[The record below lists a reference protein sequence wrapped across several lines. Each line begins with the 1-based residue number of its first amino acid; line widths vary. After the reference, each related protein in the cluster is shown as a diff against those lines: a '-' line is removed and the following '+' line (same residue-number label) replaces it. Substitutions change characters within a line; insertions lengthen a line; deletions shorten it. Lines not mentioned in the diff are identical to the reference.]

1 MQSST
6 VTVEEP
12 VHNKGF
18 IIFLLGILTAF
29 GPLSIDMY
37 LPGLPNMAIDL
48 ATDLNHIQLSLSA
61 FFIGLAG
68 GQLIYGPLT
77 DKIGRK
83 KPLYIGLS
91 IYSVTSL
98 ICAFSPNVETLIAAR
113 FFQAL
118 GSCAGMVV
126 TRAIISDLYDHRE
139 AARAYSVLVLI
150 MGVAPILAPVLGGQI
165 VVTLGWRYIFY
176 ILTVLS
182 ILCLIGLAILL
193 PETHIKKSGPKKS
206 VLKTYFSI
214 IKHRNFIQNT
224 IAGGVAQSGMF
235 AYITGSSFV
244 FIELFKVPAEH
255 FGYVFGTNAAGYILF
270 SQVNG
275 RLLKSREPEDILR
288 RIFPV
293 IAVNGVILILAGFF
307 ATELWQIWV
316 PIFLMLASL
325 GMTFPNTTACA
336 LSEEREHAGSA
347 SALMGTLQFTL
358 AASTSSIMSVLHT
371 HSALPMAGIMGG
383 CSIIACCIYFIG
395 KFKVAKQKLA

>member
-1 MQSST
+1 MHATST
-6 VTVEEP
+6 EK
-12 VHNKGF
+12 VHNRGF

-37 LPGLPNMAIDL
+37 LAAFPSMAADL
-48 ATDLNHIQLSLSA
+48 GTSLNTIQLSLSA

-68 GQLIYGPLT
+68 GQLIYGPFT
-77 DKIGRK
+77 DKVGRK
-83 KPLYIGLS
+83 IPLYIGLS
-91 IYSVTSL
+91 IYAVTSL
-98 ICAFSPNVETLIAAR
+98 ICAFSQNVETLIVAR

-139 AARAYSVLVLI
+139 AARAYSVLILI
-150 MGVAPILAPVLGGQI
+150 MGVAPIVAPVLGGQMA
-165 VVTLGWRYIFY
+165 VHLGWRYIFY
-176 ILTVLS
+176 VLS
-182 ILCLIGLAILL
+182 ILSVLCLIALATFL
-193 PETHIKKSGPKKS
+193 PETHVKRDRPKRN
-206 VLKTYFSI
+206 VFKTYLSI
-214 IKHRNFIQNT
+214 LKHRNFIQNT
-224 IAGGVAQSGMF
+224 IAGGIAQSGMF

-255 FGYVFGTNAAGYILF
+255 FGFVFGSNAAGYILF

-275 RLLKSREPEDILR
+275 RILKSHEPQDILK

-293 IAVNGVILILAGFF
+293 IAINGLLIIFAGLF
-307 ATELWQIWV
+307 ATELWQIWL

-336 LSEEREHAGSA
+336 LAEEREHAGSA

-358 AASTSSIMSVLHT
+358 AASTSSIMSLLQANT
-371 HSALPMAGIMGG
+371 ALPMTGIMGG
-383 CSIIACCIYFIG
+383 CSIFACCIYFIG
-395 KFKVAKQKLA
+395 KSKQPKPSIA